1 MDKKLGIIV
10 PYRNRFEQLQEF
22 KREIK
27 KYLKR
32 KKIPYEIYVIQQDD
46 AKLFNRGVLLNIG
59 YTYAKKDNCDY
70 IVFHDVDMLPF
81 RVDYSYSEKPMHLA
95 TRFKNVDRFMF
106 DEYFGGVTLFPIDIF
121 EKINGYSNKYWG
133 WGYEDTDLLY
143 RCFKNNIELDTLK
156 IKNQHSNKQKLKF
169 NGVDAYVKGKNIID
183 FKKPVSIFISFMSNE
198 LTCDFE
204 KYTDD
209 YNIFTIPGY
218 DFSISFNSY
227 SRYNICLF
235 NKEHQAIYVN
245 SPITK
250 DYYTNI
256 AITIDEPNQKIKVY
270 QDGQLLDTIENF
282 GELYDYSNQEYFYIG
297 MGNPLSDYS
306 LKYFKGLFDKFL
318 IFDGILNEEDI
329 NDLILNKYS
338 GTNLDKMLW
347 YDTDAIENY
356 KLLDISE
363 NDNHGEIYN
372 CEIVEDK
379 IEKYKE
385 VKIPYR
391 RDSIF
396 SCLPHEENGFVNN
409 SWKDQSIRWNQIR
422 FYNEVCKNDD
432 LVYNEG
438 LTTLEF
444 AEHEILTDEENVKHI
459 TVGV

>member
-1 MDKKLGIIV
+1 
-10 PYRNRFEQLQEF
+10 
-22 KREIK
+22 
-27 KYLKR
+27 
-32 KKIPYEIYVIQQDD
+32 
-46 AKLFNRGVLLNIG
+46 
-59 YTYAKKDNCDY
+59 
-70 IVFHDVDMLPF
+70 
-81 RVDYSYSEKPMHLA
+81 
-95 TRFKNVDRFMF
+95 MF
-106 DEYFGGVTLFPIDIF
+106 DEYFGGVTLFPMDIF

-143 RCFKNNIELDTLK
+143 RCFKNNIELDTLR
-156 IKNQHSNKQKLKF
+156 INNQHSNNQKLKF
-169 NGVDAYVKGKNIID
+169 NGIDAYVKGKNVID
-183 FKKPVSIFISFMSNE
+183 FKKPVSFFISFKPNE
-198 LTCDFE
+198 VTCNFE
-204 KYTDD
+204 KYNDD

-227 SRYNICLF
+227 SRYNVCLF

-282 GELYDYSNQEYFYIG
+282 GELYDYSTQEYFYIG

-306 LKYFKGLFDKFL
+306 LKHFKGLFDKFI
-318 IFDGILNEEDI
+318 IFDGILNEDDI
-329 NDLILNKYS
+329 NDLTSNKY
-338 GTNLDKMLW
+338 GGINLDKMLW

-356 KLLDISE
+356 KLIDLSE
-363 NDNHGEIYN
+363 NNNYGEIYN

-409 SWKDQSIRWNQIR
+409 SWKDQSTRWNQLR

-438 LTTLEF
+438 LSSLDFTEY
-444 AEHEILTDEENVKHI
+444 EILTDEENVKHI

>member
-1 MDKKLGIIV
+1 MHKKLGIIV
-10 PYRNRFEQLQEF
+10 PYRNRFDQLQEF

-27 KYLKR
+27 KYLSR
-32 KKIPYEIYVIQQDD
+32 KKIPFEIYVIQQDD

-70 IVFHDVDMLPF
+70 VVFHDVDMIPF
-81 RVDYSYSEKPMHLA
+81 RVDYSYNEIPIHLA

-106 DEYFGGVTLFPIDIF
+106 DEYFGGVTLFPTDVF

-143 RCFKNNIELDTLK
+143 RCSKNNIELDTLK

-169 NGVDAYVKGKNIID
+169 NGIDAYVKSLNPID
-183 FKKPVSIFISFMSNE
+183 LKTPTSIFISFKPDE
-198 LTCDFE
+198 LTCDVNQ
-204 KYTDD
+204 YSDD
-209 YNIFTIPGY
+209 FNIFTIPGY
-218 DFSISFNSY
+218 DFSIAYNSY

-235 NKEHQAIYVN
+235 DKNNKALFTN
-245 SPITK
+245 SKITK

-256 AITIDEPNQKIKVY
+256 IITIDEKNQEIKVY
-270 QDGQLLDTIENF
+270 QDGEILETIKDF
-282 GELYDYSNQEYFYIG
+282 GELYDYTTQEYLYLG
-297 MGNPLSDYS
+297 MGNPLSDS
-306 LKYFKGLFDKFL
+306 GFKYFKGLFDKLVVFE
-318 IFDGILNEEDI
+318 GILNEDEI
-329 NDLILNKYS
+329 KRLIKNEFNVDHNKI
-338 GTNLDKMLW
+338 LW
-347 YDTDAIENY
+347 YDADVIENY
-356 KLLDISE
+356 KL
-363 NDNHGEIYN
+363 NDLSDHGNHGEIIN

-396 SCLPHEENGFVNN
+396 KCLPHEENGFVNN
-409 SWKDQSIRWNQIR
+409 AWKDQSIRWNQIR

-432 LVYNEG
+432 LIYNEG
-438 LTTLEF
+438 LSTLEF
-444 AEHEILTDEENVKHI
+444 AEHEILTDEENIKHI